1 MSKLKRQEERELPA
15 AEGTS
20 VVSRAEEE
28 VLQI

>member
-1 MSKLKRQEERELPA
+1 MSKLKRQERELPA

-20 VVSRAEEE
+20 VVSRAKEE